1 MNKEKEKKQKITKR
15 RDDFSKWYLDVIVAA
30 DLADYTPVR
39 GCMVIKP
46 NGYAIW
52 ENIQN
57 ILGGIIKET
66 GHRNAYF
73 PIFIPKNFLERE
85 ADHVEGFSPEL
96 AVVTYAGGKKL
107 KEELVV
113 RPTSETIIY
122 DSYSKWVKSWRD
134 LPILINQWC
143 NVVRWELRTKP
154 FIRTTEFL
162 WQEGHT
168 AHTTHKE
175 AEKKVLQMLKIYVKF
190 TKEYLAIPAILGTK
204 SESEKFAG
212 GLKTLTFEPMMQDK
226 KALQCGTS
234 HDLGQNFSKV
244 FDIKFMDK
252 DKKEKYVWQTCWGMS
267 TRLIGAIV
275 MTHGDDR
282 GIIVPP
288 KIASL
293 HLVFV
298 PIWKNREEKK
308 KTNEEAKILSQKLS
322 REVVSHIDKR
332 DLQPGWRY
340 TEWERQGVPIR
351 IEIGPNDIR
360 KKQVIAVRRD
370 NGQRIVIPRNKF
382 PEKIDEILKKIQS
395 NLLSRTK
402 KFQKEN
408 TYTVKKWSDFKKIM
422 ESKRGFIYTDW
433 CNSAKCEEGIK
444 KETKATIRCI
454 PFGNEKSKGK
464 CIYCNKPAKSRPL
477 FAQAY

>member
-1 MNKEKEKKQKITKR
+1 MSDKKEKKLKITKR
-15 RDDFSKWYLDVIVAA
+15 CDDFSKWYLDVIAAA

-39 GCMVIKP
+39 GCMTIKP

-52 ENIQN
+52 EKIQN
-57 ILGGIIKET
+57 ILGGMIKET

-73 PIFIPKNFLERE
+73 PIFIPKSFLEKE
-85 ADHVEGFSPEL
+85 ADHIEGFAPEL

-107 KEELVV
+107 NEELVV

-122 DSYSKWVKSWRD
+122 DSYSRWIKSWRD
-134 LPILINQWC
+134 LPVLVNQWC

-154 FIRTTEFL
+154 FVRTSEFL

-168 AHTTHKE
+168 AHATHKE
-175 AEKKVLQMLKIYVKF
+175 AEKKMFQMIKMYVKF
-190 TKEYLAIPAILGTK
+190 TKEYLAIPAVLGTK

-212 GLKTLTFEPMMQDK
+212 ALETLTFEPIMQDR

-234 HDLGQNFSKV
+234 HDLGQNFSKA

-252 DKKEKYVWQTCWGMS
+252 DKKEKYVWQTSWGAS
-267 TRLIGAIV
+267 TRLIGALI
-275 MTHGDDR
+275 MTHGDDQ
-282 GIIVPP
+282 GIIIPP
-288 KIASL
+288 KIAPL

-298 PIWKNREEKK
+298 PIWKNQKEKK
-308 KTNEEAKILSQKLS
+308 EVIKEAEVLSKKVS
-322 REVVSHIDKR
+322 REVVSYVDKR

-340 TEWERQGVPIR
+340 TEWERQGIPIR
-351 IEIGPNDIR
+351 IEVGPNDIK

-370 NGQRIVIPRNKF
+370 NGQKIAISRNEF
-382 PEKIDEILKKIQS
+382 PEKIDEMLKKIQS
-395 NLLSRTK
+395 NLLNRAK

-408 TYTVKKWSDFKKIM
+408 TYTVKKWSDFRKIM
-422 ESKRGFIYTDW
+422 ENKKGFIYADW
-433 CNSAKCEEGIK
+433 CNSAKCEEEIK

-464 CIYCNKPAKSRPL
+464 CIYCNKLAKSKPL